1 MEKLNCF
8 ELSVLVILS
17 MMKLLLDHA
26 LFGTLNVSEN
36 VPC

>member
-8 ELSVLVILS
+8 ELSMLETLS

-26 LFGTLNVSEN
+26 LFGTLNVSEK